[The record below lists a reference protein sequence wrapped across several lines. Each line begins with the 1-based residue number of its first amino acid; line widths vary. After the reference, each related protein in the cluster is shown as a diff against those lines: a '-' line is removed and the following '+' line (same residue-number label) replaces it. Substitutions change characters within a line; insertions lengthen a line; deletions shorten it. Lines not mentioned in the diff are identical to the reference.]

1 MSRADAI
8 RVYNK
13 FPKDKRDISQA
24 EFVKQYIAL
33 TDQDAVQRDV
43 SQILHGRSQQR
54 VIDAA
59 VRGGNNA

>member
-8 RVYNK
+8 RAYNK

-33 TDQDAVQRDV
+33 TDKDAVQRDV

>member
-59 VRGGNNA
+59 VRVDN

>member
-43 SQILHGRSQQR
+43 SQILRGRSQQR

>member
-8 RVYNK
+8 RAYNK

-59 VRGGNNA
+59 VRGDN

>member
-59 VRGGNNA
+59 VRGGN